1 MAPLLGAAGL
11 RPETHRYLPGGCG
24 RRGAMGTQVTPA
36 GIPRGGRAVSSQGPS
51 LTPTAEGGGREPG
64 GRTWILAW
72 LRISVGFGG
81 SSTRKIS
88 VTFRSHF
95 TLEHPVSSSIKCQV
109 T

>member
-11 RPETHRYLPGGCG
+11 RPETHRNLPGGCG
-24 RRGAMGTQVTPA
+24 RRGAVGTQVTPA
-36 GIPRGGRAVSSQGPS
+36 GIPRGRQGS
-51 LTPTAEGGGREPG
+51 KLTGPFSDTTAEGGGREPG
-64 GRTWILAW
+64 GRTWVLAW

-81 SSTRKIS
+81 SSTRKIC

-95 TLEHPVSSSIKCQV
+95 TLKHPVSSSIKCQV